1 MRCQIFF
8 IWWKVK
14 HRKTPIFLIR
24 WHLQKFDSGD
34 FFEHVVFCYLGDGW
48 KMDEFWRKS
57 MDFIWRS
64 RRALLRCFQ
73 KSFHNL
79 KVKNPKQPLAKIFQF
94 FNFVP
99 HRSNYNPPNFCAL
112 KMIFDRERAKT
123 LKNSLFKI
131 LRQSPTVVDKKKL
144 PKWGKIAFSF
154 KKFEPIRFSDL
165 SFSKC

>member
-1 MRCQIFF
+1 M
-8 IWWKVK
+8 
-14 HRKTPIFLIR
+14 IR

-34 FFEHVVFCYLGDGW
+34 FFEHVVFCYLGDRW
-48 KMDEFWRKS
+48 KMDEFWRRS
-57 MDFIWRS
+57 MDFISRS
-64 RRALLRCFQ
+64 RRALLGCFQ
-73 KSFHNL
+73 KSFHNS

-131 LRQSPTVVDKKKL
+131 LRQSPTLKNTWKLRIMTTISIVYRSLSVSSTFLALNLRTKKKT
-144 PKWGKIAFSF
+144 
-154 KKFEPIRFSDL
+154 ED
-165 SFSKC
+165 